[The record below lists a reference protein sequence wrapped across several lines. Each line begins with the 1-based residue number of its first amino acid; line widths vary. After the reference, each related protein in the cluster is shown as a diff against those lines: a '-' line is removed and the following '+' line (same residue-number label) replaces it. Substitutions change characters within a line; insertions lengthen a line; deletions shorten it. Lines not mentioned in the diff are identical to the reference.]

1 MVNLSSL
8 NLRRHS
14 LQRRLFLT
22 MLVLSVLLLGLF
34 FIGLHL
40 ILGYTDTKQHVA
52 KDLDFQLDIFA
63 RETTTYYK
71 DLATMGI
78 LLSRESGDIVENYL
92 AENHLAFDDLN
103 DAQNHLVGIQKKLFD
118 PLRHKLFEA
127 NCTGAFV
134 MLQATVDTKSN
145 HADTSR
151 TGLYLQRGTLD
162 ASDDNV
168 LLYRGFSSIGRNKG
182 YMPHRKW
189 RLEFDTDLFPNY
201 TDLLQHATA
210 PLTTNFCTTE
220 IFPLPGTSEKIML
233 MVVPLLG
240 SHGEIYGICGLEVNQ
255 SYFKQTFA
263 QPSPLDRA
271 TFCLSKGKRELTN
284 AEDCFSTG
292 ITDGYYSAP
301 LGTFTV
307 QPFGHGLSLYENT
320 ASEAYIGAAREVTIF
335 PKNADF
341 TLNVLVPKQD
351 YDYLAIQNMFRM
363 ISLLALF
370 LLLSAALC
378 IYFSATYLI
387 PLKKSLREIQQN
399 TYMATDASIEE
410 IDDLFVFLDAENR
423 ANEELLKNMEQEK
436 KLAEK
441 ALQEMQE
448 KCDIITQKIDRL
460 AYSRKNEID
469 PDDYENFKIGFK
481 LLTKREKE
489 ILELYIA
496 GKSVR
501 EIMEEADIKEST
513 VRFHNRNIYSKLGV
527 HSQKQ
532 LLRCLA
538 IMEQEEQKNTPK
550 A

>member
-22 MLVLSVLLLGLF
+22 MLVLSMLLLGLF
-34 FIGLHL
+34 FIGFHL
-40 ILGYTDTKQHVA
+40 ILGYTDTKQRIA

-92 AENHLAFDDLN
+92 ADNHLAFDDLN
-103 DAQNHLVGIQKKLFD
+103 DAQKHLVGIQKQLFD

-145 HADTSR
+145 HADASR
-151 TGLYLQRGTLD
+151 AGLYLQRGTLD
-162 ASDDNV
+162 ASDNNV

-182 YMPHRKW
+182 YLPHRKW

-201 TDLLQHATA
+201 TDLLQHAKA
-210 PLTTNFCTTE
+210 PLTTNYCTTE
-220 IFPLPGTSEKIML
+220 IFTLPGTSEKAML
-233 MVVPLLG
+233 MVAPLLG
-240 SHGEIYGICGLEVNQ
+240 SHGEVYGICGLEVSQ

-263 QPSPLDRA
+263 QPSHLSRA
-271 TFCLSKGKRELTN
+271 SFCLNKGKRELTK
-284 AEDCFSTG
+284 AEDCFSAG

-301 LGTFTV
+301 LGTFTTK
-307 QPFGHGLSLYENT
+307 PFGQGLALYESST
-320 ASEAYIGAAREVTIF
+320 SEAYVGAAREVTIF
-335 PKNADF
+335 PKNVDF

-370 LLLSAALC
+370 LLLAAALC

-399 TYMATDASIEE
+399 TYMATDSSIAE
-410 IDDLFVFLDAENR
+410 IDDLFVFLDEENR
-423 ANEELLKNMEQEK
+423 ANEELLENMEKEK

-441 ALQEMQE
+441 ALHEMQE
-448 KCDIITQKIDRL
+448 ECNIITQKIERL

-481 LLTKREKE
+481 LLTKREKA
-489 ILELYIA
+489 ILQLYIA

-501 EIMEEADIKEST
+501 EIIEEADIKEST

-527 HSQKQ
+527 HSRKQ

-538 IMEQEEQKNTPK
+538 IMEQEKQDNTPN

>member
-22 MLVLSVLLLGLF
+22 MLVLSMLLLGLF
-34 FIGLHL
+34 FVGMHFV
-40 ILGYTDTKQHVA
+40 LGYTDTKQRMGEN
-52 KDLDFQLDIFA
+52 LDFQLDIFA
-63 RETTTYYK
+63 RETTSYYK

-78 LLSRESGDIVENYL
+78 LLSKESGGIVENYL

-103 DAQNHLVGIQKKLFD
+103 DNQKHLIGIQKQLFD
-118 PLRHKLFEA
+118 PIRHKLFEA

-145 HADTSR
+145 HADASR

-162 ASDDNV
+162 ASDNNV

-220 IFPLPGTSEKIML
+220 IFTLPGTSEKAML

-240 SHGEIYGICGLEVNQ
+240 SHGEVYGICGLEVNQ

-284 AEDCFSTG
+284 AEDCFNAG

-301 LGTFTV
+301 LGTFTI

-320 ASEAYIGAAREVTIF
+320 GSEAYIGAAREVTIF

-363 ISLLALF
+363 ISLIALF
-370 LLLSAALC
+370 LLLAAALC
-378 IYFSATYLI
+378 IYFSTTYLI
-387 PLKKSLREIQQN
+387 PLRKSLREIQQN
-399 TYMATDASIEE
+399 TYMATGSSIAE
-410 IDDLFVFLDAENR
+410 IDDLFVFLDEENR

-436 KLAEK
+436 KRTEK

-448 KCDIITQKIDRL
+448 EYDKITQKIERL

-489 ILELYIA
+489 ILQLYIA
-496 GKSVR
+496 GKSVQ
-501 EIMEEADIKEST
+501 EIMAEADIKEST

-538 IMEQEEQKNTPK
+538 IMEQEEQKNLPN